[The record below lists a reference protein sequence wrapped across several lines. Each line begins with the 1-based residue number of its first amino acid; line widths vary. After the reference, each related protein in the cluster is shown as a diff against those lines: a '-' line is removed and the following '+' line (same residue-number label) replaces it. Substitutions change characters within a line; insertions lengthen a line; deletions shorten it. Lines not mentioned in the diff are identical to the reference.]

1 LREIRSDSRERQI
14 LVQAVGIDVPERQ
27 RLDERHIHDRH
38 MRPRDQA
45 VELVFV
51 DAFSATIL
59 ILTCR
64 PAARAA

>member
-1 LREIRSDSRERQI
+1 
-14 LVQAVGIDVPERQ
+14 VAQAVGIDVPERH
-27 RLDERHIHDRH
+27 RLDERHIHARR
-38 MRPRDQA
+38 MRPKDQA